1 MDRSLSPHRLVIGAL
16 QAALTLFG
24 GQMGASILLAN
35 GNGTAVD
42 LQFAG
47 GVLPYLGIQTTPS
60 GFVPLMSWSIA
71 LSVGVTVTAVMWN
84 LLRRRD
90 DPSLVLGWSSGL
102 VMSLVLISL
111 HWVRHLVNPPLVDL
125 WILSQALAYVVAA
138 SLVFLAFRPRFAHES
153 DDSTASNRPAIN
165 QPALETS

>member
-24 GQMGASILLAN
+24 AQMAASILLAN

-42 LQFAG
+42 VQLAG
-47 GVLPYLGIQTTPS
+47 GVLPYLGIQTTPN

-71 LSVGVTVTAVMWN
+71 LAVGVTVSATLWN

-90 DPSLVLGWSSGL
+90 EPSLVLGWSSGL

-111 HWVRHLVNPPLVDL
+111 HWVRHLINPPLVDL

-138 SLVFLAFRPRFAHES
+138 SLVFLAFRPRFPTEAGA
-153 DDSTASNRPAIN
+153 DDVTDRPVSN